1 LSGTIPSELGQ
12 LEKLEGLVLSNNEFT
27 GPLPSEVGNLQRLKE
42 FAIGEI
48 ALKKFTL
55 NETCLL

>member
-1 LSGTIPSELGQ
+1 LGQ
-12 LEKLEGLVLSNNEFT
+12 LEKLEGLDLSNNEFT

-48 ALKKFTL
+48 SYKEFTL